1 LKTFQVHTL
10 VWDHFSNKKRDGHKL
25 IPDHINENKL
35 DNRFENLQLLTA
47 RQNLTKSFLKKKN
60 KSSKYVGVSLDKKSL
75 RWRAHIMIN
84 GINRQIGSFKTE
96 EEAHEAYQNNLQKV
110 AV

>member
-1 LKTFQVHTL
+1 
-10 VWDHFSNKKRDGHKL
+10 
-25 IPDHINENKL
+25 
-35 DNRFENLQLLTA
+35 
-47 RQNLTKSFLKKKN
+47 
-60 KSSKYVGVSLDKKSL
+60 
-75 RWRAHIMIN
+75 MIN